1 VKTNGYQ
8 RFTLPHAPTRLSSFP
23 SQPDSLK
30 IDGRDTRA
38 EQGVLFTHAAEL
50 DGAGGAPEWEW
61 DGWAVGTPEGG
72 AGADPVWEGGAGA
85 DPVWD
90 GLPVGRPDPE
100 GGGGAEP
107 DGGGGGE
114 PVGGEP
120 VLVRLGRPLA
130 EPDGG
135 TGADPLAEGLP
146 VGRENE
152 GADS

>member
-1 VKTNGYQ
+1 MATSALLFPTLLLVSH
-8 RFTLPHAPTRLSSFP
+8 RFRIGQTL
-23 SQPDSLK
+23 LK
-30 IDGRDTRA
+30 IDGGDTRA
-38 EQGVLFTHAAEL
+38 ARDVLLIHAAEL

-72 AGADPVWEGGAGA
+72 AGADPVA
-85 DPVWD
+85 D

-100 GGGGAEP
+100 GGAGAEP

-135 TGADPLAEGLP
+135 AGGADPLAEGLP